1 MIRSMF
7 TAISSL
13 NLHQYFMDVVA
24 DNLAN
29 ANTPTFK
36 SSRVS
41 FQDQF
46 AQTLWNGSAPT
57 AGLGGLNPA
66 QVGLGLRLGAISPN
80 FTQGALQNT
89 GRENDLAIQ
98 GDGFFVYSKGSA
110 QYFSRDGSLTMDSD
124 GYLVNGS
131 SGMRIQGWQA
141 NGSGSSASIDT
152 STPLEDLQLPLGT
165 SLARE
170 TTAANLA
177 GNLNSTSG
185 SSSAYEVTVGVYD
198 SLGALH
204 SVNLSFTHQAGNTWN
219 WTASGTN
226 TSGSGSVSF
235 DPAGQYQAGAGTI
248 TVTGAGGAANLN
260 IAVNLS
266 GLTQLAHDSDISIV
280 AQDGLAAGSF
290 SGYYVT
296 PESGEVY
303 GVYSNGMQQ
312 LLGQLGLATFVNPH
326 GLSRSGQ
333 NIFETGPNS
342 GDPSIGA
349 AGTSGRGSVVP
360 GSLEASN
367 VDLGQEFTNM
377 ILAQRGFQ
385 ASSRIITTSDE
396 MLQELVNL
404 KR

>member
-46 AQTLWNGSAPT
+46 AQTLWSGSAPT

-66 QVGLGLRLGAISPN
+66 QVGLGLRLGTISPN

-98 GDGFFVYSKGSA
+98 GDGFFVYSKGDA

-131 SGMRIQGWQA
+131 SGMRLQGWQA

-152 STPLEDLQLPLGT
+152 STPLGDLQLPLGT
-165 SLARE
+165 SLARA

-185 SSSAYEVTVGVYD
+185 SASSYEVTVGVYD

-235 DPAGQYQAGAGTI
+235 DPAGQHQAGGGTI
-248 TVTGAGGAANLN
+248 SITGTGGAADLN

-296 PESGEVY
+296 PESGEIY

-312 LLGQLGLATFVNPH
+312 LIGQLGLATFVNPH
-326 GLSRSGQ
+326 GLIRTGQ

-349 AGTSGRGSVVP
+349 AGTSGRGSVAP

-385 ASSRIITTSDE
+385 ASSRVITTSDE